1 MIKRGLLS
9 IVMSSAKTPVEN
21 ESQKSN
27 HTTTLPTLLASSTSR
42 ACDFTTSRRLAR
54 QTMADPQEDD
64 EYFNSLMSR
73 VDRAIAGEIP
83 HRPAFYKQ
91 LLSQHSWT
99 GICCKA
105 PYDHLTQSKRR
116 YLLFYSFMS
125 YWLFCGIYS
134 AMLIG
139 GEPIT
144 TFDYGG
150 AYFIV
155 TLVFQTFFWL
165 VRSALRRPDKFGPD
179 WYWPSL
185 FFVFLM
191 FTGSTSTWAI
201 CSTEK
206 TLIEANWNLFGAVV
220 GTEWLIE
227 LLLLVVFIKMD
238 VTILTTVG
246 DNSEYLKEA
255 GIAEDEYV
263 EDYVPPTSD
272 PSTGV
277 MPSTVDL

>member
-1 MIKRGLLS
+1 M
-9 IVMSSAKTPVEN
+9 A
-21 ESQKSN
+21 
-27 HTTTLPTLLASSTSR
+27 
-42 ACDFTTSRRLAR
+42 
-54 QTMADPQEDD
+54 ADPQDDD